1 MYKVSYSKYEL
12 GRKIIKERFFKE
24 EDLALDF
31 AERMYEKYKEKIT
44 VLDEA
49 SNVLLLEIQVD

>member
-12 GRKIIKERFFKE
+12 GKKVFKERFFKE

-31 AERMYEKYKEKIT
+31 AEKMHEKYKELVT
-44 VLDEA
+44 VLDEV
-49 SNVLLLEIQVD
+49 SNVLLLEIQL

>member
-12 GRKIIKERFFKE
+12 GRKVFKERFFKE

-31 AERMYEKYKEKIT
+31 AEKMYEKYKESVK
-44 VLDEA
+44 VLDEV
-49 SNVLLLEIQVD
+49 SNVLLLEIQL